1 MAVARRFF
9 SPLVIVC
16 GLLLACGLF
25 AATLVGA
32 NTLRPLP
39 VVQPGGTAV
48 LNIIPA
54 PSPTVPLP
62 TLPPSPTPTPTQPIP
77 GLAPL
82 AIGDYVQV
90 AGTGSDG
97 LRVRSEAG
105 LNGNIL
111 YLAIESEVFKVE
123 DGPRE
128 VDGYTWWYVVEP
140 YKQAVKGWVVA
151 NYLAQIQ
158 NP

>member
-1 MAVARRFF
+1 MQILRSYFT
-9 SPLVIVC
+9 PLSVLM
-16 GLLLACGLF
+16 GLVLACIL
-25 AATLVGA
+25 AAASVVA
-32 NTLRPLP
+32 VIALRPQP
-39 VVQPGGTAV
+39 VPQVAGTAAV
-48 LNIIPA
+48 NIIAA
-54 PSPTVPLP
+54 PSATPPLP
-62 TLPPSPTPTPTQPIP
+62 TLAPSATPSPTPPVP
-77 GLAPL
+77 GLTPL
-82 AIGDYVQV
+82 AVGDYVQV
-90 AGTGSDG
+90 AGTGIDG
-97 LRVRSEAG
+97 LRVRSEPG
-105 LNGNIL
+105 LGGDIL